1 MVQTQSLINDN
12 SITEILPGGSN
23 PDSFQLAEAWYP
35 VHYLQDLDKSKPT
48 PFTLLGKDIVI
59 WWDQKNSSWQV
70 FIDQCPH
77 RLAPLSEGRINED
90 GLLECP
96 YHGWTFA
103 GNGSCRK
110 IPQQVAGAKAETS
123 PRACVPSLP
132 TTERQGLLF
141 VYAGNPENAA
151 NTKVPVIEPIEAAPE
166 GWVIMNTFR
175 DVPYDALTLL
185 ENILDPSHIAFT
197 HHLTVGNRANAAP
210 LELEIVE
217 SGKHGFEGIWKQGLK
232 AGQSGKLSTTFI
244 APGLMWHDI
253 NAEKGRILTV
263 VYAVPI
269 RKGECRIIAR
279 FPFKFKSKLP
289 GFFIKIRPRWYVHI
303 GQNGVLEDD
312 QIFLHYQERYLADK
326 GGSANFNKA
335 FYLAT
340 KADTFVAELRKWV
353 NQYHGETFPGE
364 SLPPLLLNKEALLER
379 YHSHTE
385 KCASCRQALR
395 RIQQLK
401 FWCGVLTILA
411 LASSPLLAFLVETQ
425 SILLV
430 LVETFVPLLL
440 SAGWWKLSQLER
452 EFYEGR
458 IIPPRNL
465 LEKKR

>member
-1 MVQTQSLINDN
+1 
-12 SITEILPGGSN
+12 
-23 PDSFQLAEAWYP
+23 
-35 VHYLQDLDKSKPT
+35 
-48 PFTLLGKDIVI
+48 
-59 WWDQKNSSWQV
+59 
-70 FIDQCPH
+70 
-77 RLAPLSEGRINED
+77 
-90 GLLECP
+90 
-96 YHGWTFA
+96 
-103 GNGSCRK
+103 
-110 IPQQVAGAKAETS
+110 
-123 PRACVPSLP
+123 
-132 TTERQGLLF
+132 
-141 VYAGNPENAA
+141 
-151 NTKVPVIEPIEAAPE
+151 
-166 GWVIMNTFR
+166 
-175 DVPYDALTLL
+175 
-185 ENILDPSHIAFT
+185 
-197 HHLTVGNRANAAP
+197 VGNRANAAP

-364 SLPPLLLNKEALLER
+364 SLPPLLLNKEGLLER

-385 KCASCRQALR
+385 KCASCRQALKK
-395 RIQQLK
+395 IQQLK
-401 FWCGVLTILA
+401 FWCGVFTILA
-411 LASSPLLAFLVETQ
+411 LASSPLLAFLVETK

-430 LVETFVPLLL
+430 MIETFIPLLL
-440 SAGWWKLSQLER
+440 GAGWWKLSQLER

-465 LEKKR
+465 PEKKR